1 MYSDQTG
8 PESAES
14 DCSESWSQGVFD
26 CQVPPISARFAEFIQ
41 VAEINEDSPT
51 ELFIKFSGRKF
62 GELSEIAS
70 VKLRSTKIKITL
82 NSADYD

>member
-1 MYSDQTG
+1 M
-8 PESAES
+8 
-14 DCSESWSQGVFD
+14 FD
-26 CQVPPISARFAEFIQ
+26 RHVPPALIAARFAEFIQ

-51 ELFIKFSGRKF
+51 ELFTKFSGRKL
-62 GELSEIAS
+62 GELSEMAA